1 MKSRTLGE
9 GASEVEVL
17 NIDVHGLWLFAKG
30 KEYFLP
36 YNDFPW
42 FKDARVT
49 DVLNVE
55 LLHEFH
61 LHWPSLD
68 VDLDLNSLEDTS
80 ETPLVYQ

>member
-1 MKSRTLGE
+1 MKSRRLGE
-9 GASEVEVL
+9 TTSEVEVL

-42 FKDARVT
+42 FKDATVT

-55 LLHEFH
+55 LFHEFH

-68 VDLDLNSLEDTS
+68 VDLDLTSLEDTS